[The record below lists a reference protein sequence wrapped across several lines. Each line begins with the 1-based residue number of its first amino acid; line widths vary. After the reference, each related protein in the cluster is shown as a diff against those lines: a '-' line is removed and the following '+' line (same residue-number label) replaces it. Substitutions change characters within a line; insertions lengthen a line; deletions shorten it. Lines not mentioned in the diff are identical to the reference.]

1 MRERRECSLCRVRF
15 DHYPMWSLKSEFFL
29 KRTVDTHRS
38 ARVVSGATRE
48 GSALGDTIADETER
62 LAGHRCPRSSRDDK
76 ENGNGWRY
84 TQNGLFV
91 FRSTEYSVRIDIVQ

>member
-15 DHYPMWSLKSEFFL
+15 DHYPMWSLKSDFFL

-62 LAGHRCPRSSRDDK
+62 LAGHRCPRSSLR
-76 ENGNGWRY
+76 R
-84 TQNGLFV
+84 
-91 FRSTEYSVRIDIVQ
+91 

>member
-1 MRERRECSLCRVRF
+1 MRSVEKGDVFQEGKNEGEERVLFVSS
-15 DHYPMWSLKSEFFL
+15 PKSEFFL

-62 LAGHRCPRSSRDDK
+62 LAGHRCPRSSLR
-76 ENGNGWRY
+76 R
-84 TQNGLFV
+84 
-91 FRSTEYSVRIDIVQ
+91 